1 MKEETILICSNC
13 GNEQEVGKFCGK
25 CGGALGQESANEI
38 KEPSESSDVEQA
50 QEEIAVSQATGQG
63 TITADANESMEKVKQ
78 TSQAFGNYIKQYLKQ
93 PASIF
98 TNSERE
104 FTNEIGRASCRERV

>member
-63 TITADANESMEKVKQ
+63 TITADANE
-78 TSQAFGNYIKQYLKQ
+78 
-93 PASIF
+93 
-98 TNSERE
+98 
-104 FTNEIGRASCRERV
+104 IGRASCREREKVAGVDVGKNEKKQRGER